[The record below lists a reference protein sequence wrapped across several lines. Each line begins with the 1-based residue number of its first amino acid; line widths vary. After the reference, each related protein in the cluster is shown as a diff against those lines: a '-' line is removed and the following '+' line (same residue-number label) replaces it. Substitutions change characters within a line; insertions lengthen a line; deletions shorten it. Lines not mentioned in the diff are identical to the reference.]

1 MTATKLTKAQ
11 LSLLAAVVLATASES
26 GIMFAQAENKDVKA
40 LVAANLIEQNPGV
53 TNPDDETEIATS
65 ATGAG
70 IELNGSTPSGAVAGG
85 STGAEAPKEK
95 QSFAIVAD
103 VAIPAAKRGGRTGT
117 ESYPFAQLL
126 LNGSFFVPKTD
137 SRPEPVK
144 SLASTV
150 ATANDRYSKETGEVR
165 INRRNK
171 EVPVK
176 EAQRRF
182 EMRAIADGA
191 PLSAPPGGS
200 APPRHWHRSA
210 SCRPPLHPPAP
221 VPAARTLAQQH

>member
-1 MTATKLTKAQ
+1 MSLKLTKSQSA
-11 LSLLAAVVLATASES
+11 LLAAIVLATASES

-53 TNPDDETEIATS
+53 ANPDDETEIATR

-70 IELNGSTPSGAVAGG
+70 IELNGG
-85 STGAEAPKEK
+85 STSTEANTTTPKAAAEK

-103 VAIPAAKRGGRTGT
+103 VSIPAAKRGGRTGT
-117 ESYPFAQLL
+117 ESYPFAQLP

-165 INRRNK
+165 VNRKGN

-176 EAQRRF
+176 EAERRF
-182 EMRAIADGA
+182 EMRAMADGA
-191 PLSAPPGGS
+191 PWGFPGVSG
-200 APPRHWHRSA
+200 AGIW
-210 SCRPPLHPPAP
+210 
-221 VPAARTLAQQH
+221 RTL